1 MTVFSIFFV
10 IIGFSNENCCTLHKS
25 EDKFLTTLRI
35 VHKTRLT
42 LANVTKIDDYDQF
55 GFLWWNFWI
64 ILPSVFPIQFH
75 FFLYVCNFF
84 LLVYNIYILIRVI
97 PIVEFQTAKG
107 KNRFLYVPVSNWNC
121 SKIWFLK
128 KIYYWYLNFKS
139 LQNYTTASF

>member
-1 MTVFSIFFV
+1 MIDCIFYFFV

-55 GFLWWNFWI
+55 GFFWWNFWI
-64 ILPSVFPIQFH
+64 ILPSFFPIQFH

-97 PIVEFQTAKG
+97 LIVEFQTAKG
-107 KNRFLYVPVSNWNC
+107 KNRFLYVPLFQTETVVRFDFW
-121 SKIWFLK
+121 K
-128 KIYYWYLNFKS
+128 KLIPGI
-139 LQNYTTASF
+139 

>member
-1 MTVFSIFFV
+1 MIDCIFYFFV

-55 GFLWWNFWI
+55 GFFLMKFLNYSSIFF
-64 ILPSVFPIQFH
+64 FPIQFH

-97 PIVEFQTAKG
+97 PIVEFQTAKC
-107 KNRFLYVPVSNWNC
+107 KNKFLYV
-121 SKIWFLK
+121 
-128 KIYYWYLNFKS
+128 S
-139 LQNYTTASF
+139 LFQTETVVRFGF